1 MICIFHASCFCCVEQ
16 LRVMHFIQAWE
27 VSPIVTHKLKKYLGL
42 EICVIKEKFNFLN
55 MNQNR
60 FMKEGLDI

>member
-1 MICIFHASCFCCVEQ
+1 
-16 LRVMHFIQAWE
+16 MHFIQAWE

-42 EICVIKEKFNFLN
+42 EICVIKKKFNFLT

-60 FMKEGLDI
+60 FMKESLDI